1 MLTATWSSF
10 KSSPVMSEIR
20 ERLKKKANKG
30 EATLSNKE
38 ANRTWREEILG
49 NLSEEQ
55 KKQNKQNKKEAN
67 RTWREEMLGNISE
80 EQKKQNKQKRQQQ
93 SRKNSSEEV

>member
-1 MLTATWSSF
+1 MLTATWSSL

-55 KKQNKQNKKEAN
+55 KKQNKQ
-67 RTWREEMLGNISE
+67 
-80 EQKKQNKQKRQQQ
+80 KRQQQ
-93 SRKNSSEEV
+93 GRRNNSSKEVEEA

>member
-1 MLTATWSSF
+1 MLTATWSSL

-20 ERLKKKANKG
+20 ERLKKKAEKG
-30 EATLSNKE
+30 KPTLPNKE

-55 KKQNKQNKKEAN
+55 KKENK
-67 RTWREEMLGNISE
+67 R
-80 EQKKQNKQKRQQQ
+80 KRQQKHNG
-93 SRKNSSEEV
+93 STFKETEEA

>member
-1 MLTATWSSF
+1 MLTATWSSL

-38 ANRTWREEILG
+38 SNRTWREEILG

-55 KKQNKQNKKEAN
+55 KKQNKQ
-67 RTWREEMLGNISE
+67 
-80 EQKKQNKQKRQQQ
+80 KRQQQ
-93 SRKNSSEEV
+93 GRRNNPPKEIEEV

>member
-1 MLTATWSSF
+1 MLTATWSSL

-20 ERLKKKANKG
+20 ERLKKKAEKG
-30 EATLSNKE
+30 QPTLSNKD

-55 KKQNKQNKKEAN
+55 KKESK
-67 RTWREEMLGNISE
+67 R
-80 EQKKQNKQKRQQQ
+80 KRQQKHNGG
-93 SRKNSSEEV
+93 SIFEEIT

>member
-1 MLTATWSSF
+1 MLTATWSSL
-10 KSSPVMSEIR
+10 KSSPVMTEIR

-55 KKQNKQNKKEAN
+55 KKQNKQ
-67 RTWREEMLGNISE
+67 
-80 EQKKQNKQKRQQQ
+80 KRQQQ
-93 SRKNSSEEV
+93 GRKNSLKEVEDA

>member
-1 MLTATWSSF
+1 MLTATWSSL
-10 KSSPVMSEIR
+10 KSSPVMTEIR

-55 KKQNKQNKKEAN
+55 KKQNKQ
-67 RTWREEMLGNISE
+67 
-80 EQKKQNKQKRQQQ
+80 KRQQQ
-93 SRKNSSEEV
+93 GRKKSLKEVEDD

>member
-1 MLTATWSSF
+1 MLTATWSSL

-55 KKQNKQNKKEAN
+55 KKQNKQ
-67 RTWREEMLGNISE
+67 
-80 EQKKQNKQKRQQQ
+80 KRQQQ
-93 SRKNSSEEV
+93 SRKNSSKEVEEA

>member
-38 ANRTWREEILG
+38 ANRTWREE
-49 NLSEEQ
+49 
-55 KKQNKQNKKEAN
+55 
-67 RTWREEMLGNISE
+67 MLGNISE